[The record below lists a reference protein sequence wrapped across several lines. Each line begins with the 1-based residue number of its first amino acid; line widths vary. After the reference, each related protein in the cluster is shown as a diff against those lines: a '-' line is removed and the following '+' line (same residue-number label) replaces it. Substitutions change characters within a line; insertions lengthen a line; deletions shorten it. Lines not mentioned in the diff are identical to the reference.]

1 MAGVE
6 TVLEVWIEA
15 QTSHNVPLGQSLIQ
29 IKTLTLFNSVTI
41 KRGEEVAGKK
51 FEASRGWFMR
61 FEERS
66 HLHNL
71 KMQGKAASA
80 DIGKWELP
88 QVIQKSLQR
97 KFMKVAM
104 ATLNNRFF
112 NIDKTVFCWT
122 KLGSFARE
130 KSIPRFKV

>member
-6 TVLEVWIEA
+6 TVLEVWIEV
-15 QTSHNVPLGQSLIQ
+15 QTSHNVPLSQSLIQ
-29 IKTLTLFNSVTI
+29 IKTLTLFNSVAI
-41 KRGEEVAGKK
+41 KWGEEVARKK

-80 DIGKWELP
+80 DVGK
-88 QVIQKSLQR
+88 
-97 KFMKVAM
+97 
-104 ATLNNRFF
+104 
-112 NIDKTVFCWT
+112 
-122 KLGSFARE
+122 
-130 KSIPRFKV
+130 